1 MKLSKAAFREK
12 FRRIPIELPD
22 GDLADSVVLP
32 SEYECAI
39 ALAYKQVCKGKW
51 KSGNPVSMFY
61 EDGMPY
67 ITYQDG
73 SCFGY
78 DLVKGTWF

>member
-1 MKLSKAAFREK
+1 MKISKAAFREK
-12 FRRIPIELPD
+12 LRRIPIELPD
-22 GDLADSVVLP
+22 GSVADNAVLP

-39 ALAYKQVCKGKW
+39 ALAYKQVCKGTW
-51 KSGNPVSMFY
+51 KSGNPISMFY

-73 SCFGY
+73 SCFCY